1 MYWNGPQKAIKTS
14 QMIVSSLMYLFDQ
27 GRHTVWALLK
37 WQKNDVNLPYSHVK
51 VTRKDVI

>member
-1 MYWNGPQKAIKTS
+1 MGPRKPLKPS

-37 WQKNDVNLPYSHVK
+37 WQKNDVDLPYSHVK